1 VKALV
6 VAQATRAKQDGP
18 VPAWQLYQGS
28 QQQLVQQG
36 LRAVWDRFGFRQVID
51 EVILSPLHGPLT
63 PDRLVGPYD
72 FGWKGLPRAEVIA
85 HVAGTSVVER
95 LQRAVADHDLVV
107 VLLSKTYL
115 WPLLLPTWVPA
126 TAPKRWLFLVSGEG
140 LPFTPA
146 GPNVR
151 LIPAGMAEA
160 RRERVKA
167 LDLKA
172 YLFRQICMQVAE
184 HGPSALE
191 EAWKEAV
198 PRM

>member
-1 VKALV
+1 MKALV
-6 VAQATRAKQDGP
+6 IAQATRAKQAGT
-18 VPAWQLYQGS
+18 VPAWLLYQGS

-36 LRAVWDRFGFRQVID
+36 LQAVWDRFGFRQVID

-72 FGWKGLPRAEVIA
+72 YGWKGRPRAEVIA
-85 HVAGTSVVER
+85 HVTDTSVVGR
-95 LQRAVADHDLVV
+95 LQSAVDGHDLVI

-115 WPLLLPTWVPA
+115 WPLQLPHWVPA
-126 TAPKRWLFLVSGEG
+126 TAPQRWLFLVSGEG
-140 LPFTPA
+140 LPFTPV

-172 YLFRQICMQVAE
+172 HLFRQICLRVAE

-191 EAWKEAV
+191 EAWAGAALPV
-198 PRM
+198 

>member
-1 VKALV
+1 MRALV
-6 VAQATRAKQDGP
+6 IAQATRAKQPGP

-51 EVILSPLHGPLT
+51 EVILSPLHGPLP
-63 PDRLVGPYD
+63 PDRLLGAYD
-72 FGWKGLPRAEVIA
+72 YGWKGRPRAEVLT
-85 HVAGTSVVER
+85 HVADTAVVQR
-95 LQRAVADHDLVV
+95 LQLAVNGYDLIM

-115 WPLLLPTWVPA
+115 WPLQMPRWVPG
-126 TAPKRWLFLVSGEG
+126 TAPQRWLYFVSGEG

-146 GPNVR
+146 APHVR

-172 YLFRQICMQVAE
+172 HLFRRICLEVARQ
-184 HGPSALE
+184 GPCALE
-191 EAWKEAV
+191 AAWEESV
-198 PRM
+198 LSI

>member
-6 VAQATRAKQDGP
+6 IAQATRAKQAGP

-36 LRAVWDRFGFRQVID
+36 LQAVWDQFGLRQVID

-63 PDRLVGPYD
+63 PERLVTSYD
-72 FGWKGLPRAEVIA
+72 FGWKGRPRAEVIA

-95 LQRAVADHDLVV
+95 LQRAVEGHDLVI

-115 WPLLLPTWVPA
+115 WPLQMPLWVPA
-126 TAPKRWLFLVSGEG
+126 TAPQRWLFLVSGEG
-140 LPFTPA
+140 LPFAPK

-151 LIPAGMAEA
+151 RIPAGMAEA

-172 YLFRQICMQVAE
+172 HLFRQICMQVAQQ
-184 HGPSALE
+184 GPSALE
-191 EAWKEAV
+191 KAWDEAA
-198 PRM
+198 PSL